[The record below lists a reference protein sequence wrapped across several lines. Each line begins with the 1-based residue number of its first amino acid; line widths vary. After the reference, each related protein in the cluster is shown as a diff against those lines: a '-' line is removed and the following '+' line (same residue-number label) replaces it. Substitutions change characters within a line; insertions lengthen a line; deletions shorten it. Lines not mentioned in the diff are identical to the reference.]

1 MSNRKSSNNHIVD
14 TNKKVSSIDWLV
26 SQILVEYDTYLNEE
40 GDLVD
45 KPIKQFFNSYKD
57 FVNLIEYVN
66 KAKEMHKQEIKQS
79 WNHGFDWG
87 MMEQSLAE
95 QGLESTLIDSE
106 HYYTETFGK

>member
-1 MSNRKSSNNHIVD
+1 MSNKQ
-14 TNKKVSSIDWLV
+14 SSIDWLV

-66 KAKEMHKQEIKQS
+66 KAKEMHKREIIAAKDD
-79 WNHGFDWG
+79 NYIYGEEYKTFELG
-87 MMEQSLAE
+87 TLGEQ
-95 QGLESTLIDSE
+95 
-106 HYYTETFGK
+106 YYNETFCER

>member
-1 MSNRKSSNNHIVD
+1 MGTKQ
-14 TNKKVSSIDWLV
+14 SSIDWLV

-66 KAKEMHKQEIKQS
+66 KAKEMHRQEIENAWKMGRYDSDEIVMSEKFYAKQ
-79 WNHGFDWG
+79 
-87 MMEQSLAE
+87 
-95 QGLESTLIDSE
+95 
-106 HYYTETFGK
+106 YYQETFSEIGGHSEIPTNHSNNGK